1 MKKILIIFLA
11 IVTTGFFNSCDKDFE
26 EINKTGDNPTFV
38 PSSMLIGTAVRAA
51 MNTIYSTFN
60 GSEIGENWV
69 QHNALTDY
77 NNPDRYRPRVTS
89 LDGVWNQLYYAAS
102 QANQME
108 ELAVVEGNTVNQG
121 VAKVIKAY
129 CFLMLTDLYG
139 DVPFSEALT
148 GASAGNFTPTYD
160 SQENVYNGVLAMLDA
175 AMPQLAGSGTI
186 DPNMDILYG
195 GDAAKWNKFAHSLK
209 FRALMRISSKM
220 TDHSELQALVDSKML
235 FSSNTDEAKL
245 VYTSASPEANPLFET
260 IVDQG
265 RDEHKLSATF
275 VNHMLDFSDPRL
287 PIMAEPIEGETDVY
301 VGKPNGYEQIPLDNF
316 NTADVSGIGALY
328 LEATAPAYLVSYT
341 ELLLLQAEAAK
352 EGYISGGDATAQAKY
367 EAAIVNSMT
376 ENGVSDY
383 AAYMADTRVAYTAA
397 EALKKIGQQK
407 WIILFCQGFE
417 AWTEWRRTGYPE
429 LTMAVDPL
437 DGVSEIPSRLKY
449 ESVESSV
456 NGVNYKAAVA
466 AQGPDEFITK
476 IWWLK

>member
-11 IVTTGFFNSCDKDFE
+11 IVTTGFFNSCDKDFG
-26 EINKTGDNPTFV
+26 EINKTGDNPEFV

-89 LDGVWNQLYYAAS
+89 MDGVWNQLYYAAS

-108 ELAVVEGNTVNQG
+108 ELAVVEDNSVNQG

-129 CFLMLTDLYG
+129 CFLMITDLYG

-148 GASAGNFTPTYD
+148 GASEGNFNPVYD
-160 SQENVYNGVLAMLDA
+160 AQEDVYDGVFAMLDA
-175 AMPQLAGSGTI
+175 AIPQLAGSGTI

-195 GDAAKWNKFAHSLK
+195 GDATKWNKFAHSLK
-209 FRALMRISSKM
+209 FRALMRISSKR
-220 TDHSELQALVDSKML
+220 DVSSELQALVDSKML
-235 FSSNTDEAKL
+235 FSSNADEAKL

-275 VNHMLDFSDPRL
+275 VNHMIDFSDPRL
-287 PIMAEPIEGETDVY
+287 PIMASPVDGETDVY
-301 VGKPNGYEQIPLDNF
+301 VGKPNGFEQSPLDGYNA
-316 NTADVSGIGALY
+316 ADVSGIGALY

-341 ELLLLQAEAAK
+341 ELLLLEAEAAEK
-352 EGYISGGDATAQAKY
+352 GYITGVTAQAKY

-383 AAYMADTRVAYTAA
+383 ESYMADTRVAYSAA
-397 EALKKIGQQK
+397 DALKQIGQQK

-437 DGVSEIPSRLKY
+437 DNVAAIPSRLKY
-449 ESVESSV
+449 ESTEVSV

-466 AQGPDEFITK
+466 AQGPDELTTK